1 MPPADPSLSRQE
13 AARRMSYLASL
24 VRQWDFAYYVLDAPE
39 VSDFDY
45 DQAYRELAALEE
57 RFPDHMDPTSPTRK
71 VSGFASELFAPVVH
85 AVPMQSL
92 DNVFSLEEL
101 DAWAQRTVRGLHSAG
116 IALDR
121 GASEMEMAFELK
133 IDGLAM
139 SITYEHG
146 VLTRAATRGDGVV
159 GEDVT
164 ANVLTVEAIPHRLPG
179 GSPPELLEV
188 RGEIYMPVS
197 VFNHHNDA
205 VMRAA
210 AEQEGDMA
218 EHRDRIFANPR
229 NAAAGSLRQKD
240 PRVTRGR
247 KLSFWA
253 YQVGEA
259 STVEFDSHLHS
270 LDYLRGLGFPINPN
284 IERIVGIEAVAAK
297 LATWIEHRHSLDY
310 EIDGAVIKLDSFR
323 ERALLGSTSR
333 APRWAI
339 AYKFPPEERTTLL
352 RAIKVSIGKTGRATP
367 FAELTPV
374 FVGGS
379 EVGLATLHNFGQVAL
394 KDLREGDTVIVR
406 KAGDV
411 IPEVVGP
418 VVSMRPGD
426 LVPWTPPSSCPICGE
441 ALYRAP
447 GEADSYCPNFECPAQ
462 VVQRIVHYASRGGMD
477 IEGLGESTVQRF
489 VDEGLIGSAADL
501 YYLSAEDLVSL
512 ERFGERSVQN
522 LLVGIDESR
531 RRPLSRVLASLTI
544 RHVGSVAA
552 EALASR
558 FGTLQALMEA
568 SEEQVAEVEGI
579 GATIA
584 RGVVAFFRDPRNLRM
599 IERLLAG
606 GVSPAAP
613 VVRGGGEDHL
623 KGRSI
628 VVTGTLERFTRDE
641 AADAIKMAGGKF
653 ATSVSSK
660 TFAVVVGAE
669 PGTSKL
675 NRAAS
680 LGVPRIG
687 EAAFL
692 RLLDGDLSIVESAA
706 LD

>member
-39 VSDFDY
+39 VSDYDY
-45 DQAYRELAALEE
+45 DQAYRELAELEQ
-57 RFPDHMDPTSPTRK
+57 RFPDLVDVNSPTRK
-71 VSGFASELFAPVVH
+71 VSGFASELFASVVH

-92 DNVFSLEEL
+92 DNVFSLDEL
-101 DAWAQRTVRGLHSAG
+101 DAWAQRIVRGLRAAG
-116 IALDR
+116 LPLEA
-121 GASEMEMAFELK
+121 GASEIEMAFELK
-133 IDGLAM
+133 IDGVAM

-164 ANVLTVEAIPHRLPG
+164 ANVLTIETIPHRLPG

-197 VFNHHNDA
+197 VFNRHNEA
-205 VMRAA
+205 VLRAA
-210 AEQEGDMA
+210 TEGEGDISA
-218 EHRDRIFANPR
+218 HRGKIFANPR

-240 PRVTRGR
+240 PRVTRSR
-247 KLSFWA
+247 NLSFWA

-284 IERIVGIEAVAAK
+284 TERMVGIEAVAAK
-297 LATWIEHRHSLDY
+297 VAYWVENRHSLDY

-323 ERALLGSTSR
+323 EREMLGSTSR

-339 AYKFPPEERTTLL
+339 AYKFPPEERSTLL

-374 FVGGS
+374 LVGGS

-418 VVSMRPGD
+418 VLSMRPEG
-426 LVPWTPPSSCPICGE
+426 LEPWAPPQQCPVCGE

-462 VVQRIVHYASRGGMD
+462 VVQRIAHFASRGGMD

-489 VDEGLIGSAADL
+489 VDEGLVASAADL
-501 YYLSAEDLVSL
+501 YYLNAGDLAGL
-512 ERFGERSVQN
+512 ERFGERSIQN
-522 LLVGIDESR
+522 LLSGIEDSR
-531 RRPLSRVLASLTI
+531 HRPLARLLASLTI

-552 EALASR
+552 EALATR
-558 FGTLQALMEA
+558 FTTLQALMTA
-568 SEEQVAEVEGI
+568 GEEEIADVEGI
-579 GATIA
+579 GPTIA
-584 RGVVAFFRDPRNLRM
+584 RGVVAFFRDARNLGM

-606 GVSPAAP
+606 GVAP
-613 VVRGGGEDHL
+613 LAPEVGAGGHDHL
-623 KGRSI
+623 KGRSV
-628 VVTGTLERFTRDE
+628 VVTGTLENYSRDE
-641 AADAIKMAGGKF
+641 AADAIKAAGGKF

-660 TFAVVVGAE
+660 TFAVVVGRE
-669 PGTSKL
+669 PGASKL
-675 NRAAS
+675 NRAVS

-687 EAAFL
+687 EEAFQ
-692 RLLDGDLSIVESAA
+692 RLLQGDLTVVETSV